1 MDSAT
6 SRYGLEKT
14 RIRRTILF
22 EGCILLLAFAFSG
35 GQDRMVFRSQWLDT
49 MKHGDE
55 RHVMDGFDY
64 MVGQLLA
71 ASGSLEWII
80 T

>member
-1 MDSAT
+1 M
-6 SRYGLEKT
+6 
-14 RIRRTILF
+14 
-22 EGCILLLAFAFSG
+22 LLAFVFSG
-35 GQDRMVFRSQWLDT
+35 GQDRMVFRSQWLGT